1 MNKQK
6 ILIFSLSAMLFFSL
20 SFIAYSWSEPTTNMP
35 SGYTAPLNTSSTA
48 QTKIGAITVPMVY
61 DYNNTSYYI
70 DPSGNS
76 LFAGKI
82 GIGTTTPNSKLTIGN
97 NVGVGFDEWND
108 YQLLLYTG
116 ATPQASYGLGIKSG
130 TLAFNTNG
138 RFDFDKN
145 GSTMMTINGGN
156 VGIGTTSP
164 QTKLHVNGNIITSRP
179 SNTDHAA
186 TKGYVDNQSGGLPT
200 GGTDGAFLRMTS
212 NGPIWDTL
220 LTWIGSTH
228 TVYDCVKIGGTVFD
242 TGTTGTICR
251 LPSETVPSG
260 WRQAGDWSTTV
271 IPTSCTCTGSNCCSG
286 TYTARYICGSFYAG
300 PSSGHQWS
308 NMPIEPEIQRLGT
321 PGGDCLFADCC
332 CCDVYRTILELGIY

>member
-6 ILIFSLSAMLFFSL
+6 ILIFSLSAILFLAL
-20 SFIAYSWSEPTTNMP
+20 SFIVYSWNEPTTNMP

-186 TKGYVDNQSGGLPT
+186 TKGYVDEQIAAVRAIISGAQPLVNGVHT
-200 GGTDGAFLRMTS
+200 QDECKNAGGEVVDSDVTFKLCRF
-212 NGPIWDTL
+212 NG
-220 LTWIGSTH
+220 SS
-228 TVYDCVKIGGTVFD
+228 C
-242 TGTTGTICR
+242 
-251 LPSETVPSG
+251 PSG
-260 WRQAGDWSTTV
+260 WTSYKSFTTTQSMTGGDGDCTICTTGYHNWGNSGTETCTYQTGCPWV
-271 IPTSCTCTGSNCCSG
+271 TCSCTG
-286 TYTARYICGSFYAG
+286 TLYAK
-300 PSSGHQWS
+300 
-308 NMPIEPEIQRLGT
+308 IIQIG
-321 PGGDCLFADCC
+321 C
-332 CCDVYRTILELGIY
+332 Y